1 MPELSPSTPR
11 ASCTAGAGVEHDD
24 LNVNDIGRMLASPLS
39 RSGLLLKTD
48 FITNKLFFDRYI
60 RKIFGQRVDL
70 RPR

>member
-1 MPELSPSTPR
+1 MPELSPTTPR

-48 FITNKLFFDRYI
+48 FFNNKI
-60 RKIFGQRVDL
+60 AA
-70 RPR
+70 